1 MSGMVQVVLSLKQET
16 EQKLRRMAR
25 ELKGGKKGALSAVV
39 TEALDEYEQRAQQ
52 MLALEKLRKIADKGL
67 KLGITKFNREDAY
80 D

>member
-39 TEALDEYEQRAQQ
+39 TEALDEYEKRAEQLQ
-52 MLALEKLRKIADKGL
+52 AIEKLLKKPLPPSACRKRPAAG
-67 KLGITKFNREDAY
+67 AY
-80 D
+80 